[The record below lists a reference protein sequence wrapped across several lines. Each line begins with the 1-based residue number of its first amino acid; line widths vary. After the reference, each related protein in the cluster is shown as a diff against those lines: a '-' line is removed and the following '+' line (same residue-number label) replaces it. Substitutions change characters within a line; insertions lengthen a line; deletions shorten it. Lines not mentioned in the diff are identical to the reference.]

1 MARLKALTDS
11 LKSVVWEGRVP
22 FTEADLLAEVNNTPV
37 DVQKILEHVF
47 GPDGLDRDPSK
58 FRALTDEGGR
68 LPLIP
73 SPACVW
79 GFGGITVEVVYEQ
92 TGGGPKKRR
101 RSDSPPSPSHRPGLA
116 KRK

>member
-47 GPDGLDRDPSK
+47 GPDGLDRDPLVPYLL
-58 FRALTDEGGR
+58 RV
-68 LPLIP
+68 LPTEPTQQP
-73 SPACVW
+73 SPFLPPASSRS
-79 GFGGITVEVVYEQ
+79 TA
-92 TGGGPKKRR
+92 PPR
-101 RSDSPPSPSHRPGLA
+101 RSG
-116 KRK
+116 